1 MSDREMITP
10 TQCGDLR
17 LVILKLTCGRKIT
30 QDEYRQL
37 CVAINKILSRMEKEE
52 NERSKMD

>member
-1 MSDREMITP
+1 MGDREMITP

-30 QDEYRQL
+30 QDECRQL
-37 CVAINKILSRMEKEE
+37 CIVINKVLNRLEE
-52 NERSKMD
+52 EERQNGII

>member
-1 MSDREMITP
+1 MGDREMITP
-10 TQCGDLR
+10 KQCGDLR

-37 CVAINKILSRMEKEE
+37 CVVINKVLNRFEE
-52 NERSKMD
+52 EERQNGII

>member
-1 MSDREMITP
+1 MGDREMITP

-37 CVAINKILSRMEKEE
+37 CIVINKVLNRLEE
-52 NERSKMD
+52 EEGQNGII

>member
-1 MSDREMITP
+1 MGDREMITP

-30 QDEYRQL
+30 QDEYRQF
-37 CVAINKILSRMEKEE
+37 CIVINKVLERMEKEE
-52 NERSKMD
+52 DQDGII

>member
-1 MSDREMITP
+1 MGDREMITQ

-30 QDEYRQL
+30 QDEYRQF
-37 CVAINKILSRMEKEE
+37 CIVINKVLDRMEKEE
-52 NERSKMD
+52 NE